1 MEPPSVHALSDLFL
15 IILHAPSAGTVISMV
30 IIGIL
35 LICSAVISASEV
47 AYFSLTAK
55 DLETIRESEDP
66 VHRRIAGI
74 LEKPQQLLA
83 TILVANN
90 MVNVAIVILSTTAL
104 SDMVDFEHSP
114 AWLEFII
121 EVIGVT
127 AMILIIGEVVP
138 KIYAN
143 KFSLRVAGV
152 MSKPLLVLKQVLWPI
167 SQMLIT
173 SSNFINKRVKK
184 KSSTMTVD
192 ELGHALEITLGEG
205 EATQGEK
212 KILEGIVRFGN
223 TDARQIMKPR
233 MDVIAVSIDL
243 NFYGLIALIIDSG
256 FSRIPVYEGTLD
268 TIKGV
273 LYIKDLIPHLNASDD
288 FKWQSLIRDAFFV
301 PENKKID
308 DLLKEFKDAKIHLA
322 IVVDEYG
329 GTQGIVTLE
338 DVIEEIVGEITDEFD
353 DEKISYSRIDER
365 NLVFE
370 GKTSLIDIYKVI
382 GIEGEE
388 FEKAKGESDTL
399 AGFLLEQSG
408 RMLQAGEKV
417 QFGEYTFT
425 IEAADKRRIKQ
436 IKMTLPAE

>member
-1 MEPPSVHALSDLFL
+1 MAIVGVLLVFSAL
-15 IILHAPSAGTVISMV
+15 
-30 IIGIL
+30 
-35 LICSAVISASEV
+35 ISASEV
-47 AYFSLTAK
+47 AYFSLPAK
-55 DLETIRESEDP
+55 DLNTIRESEET
-66 VHRRIAGI
+66 VYKRIAGI

-90 MVNVAIVILSTTAL
+90 MVNVAIVILTTTL
-104 SDMVDFEHSP
+104 LNDLIDFESSP
-114 AWLEFII
+114 QWLEFIF

-127 AMILIIGEVVP
+127 SLILIVGEVVP

-143 KFSLRVAGV
+143 KFSLKVAGI
-152 MSKPLLVLKQVLWPI
+152 MSQPLLVLKRILWPVT
-167 SQMLIT
+167 QLLLV
-173 SSNFINKRVKK
+173 SSDFINKRVKK
-184 KSSTMTVD
+184 KDSTMTVD

-223 TDARQIMKPR
+223 KDTRQIMKPR
-233 MDVIAVSIDL
+233 MDVVAVSIDTR
-243 NFYGLIALIIDSG
+243 FYALIAHIIDSG

-268 TIKGV
+268 SIKGV
-273 LYIKDLIPHLNASDD
+273 LYIKDLIPHLNEEDN
-288 FKWQSLIRDAFFV
+288 FNWQNLIRDAFFV

-308 DLLKEFKDAKIHLA
+308 DLLNEFKDAKIHLA

-353 DEKISYSRIDER
+353 DEKIAYSRIDER

-388 FEKAKGESDTL
+388 FEKAKGDSDSL

-408 RMLQAGEKV
+408 HMPAVGEKV
-417 QFGEYTFT
+417 KFGPYIFT

-436 IKMTLPAE
+436 VKMTLPAE